1 MFPSAPCLPG
11 VVANKLH
18 GPLVLFIIFIP
29 LDGDGQRCF
38 GFLLAGREISVQ
50 AQRGAVSRPD
60 SDWGLRT
67 FGVQPLRFRHE
78 EQNKLTWGR
87 NCRTKIKLFFV
98 VFVLLWGLTSV

>member
-29 LDGDGQRCF
+29 LDGDGQHCF

-50 AQRGAVSRPD
+50 AQRGAVSSLD
-60 SDWGLRT
+60 SAWGPWT
-67 FGVQPLRFRHE
+67 FRVQPLWLRCE

-87 NCRTKIKLFFV
+87 NCRTKIKLF
-98 VFVLLWGLTSV
+98 L